1 MKDLTNYAVEV
12 ATGLGA
18 TYADARLEHSL
29 HENLM
34 VRNGKPEG
42 ISSTESEG
50 LGVRVIVN
58 GAWGFAASD
67 DLSKAGLEAT
77 AKRAVAIAKAS
88 ALAKSKPVELA
99 PLAPEVAEW
108 VSPCQQ
114 DPFAVPLEA
123 KLALLLETD
132 KLMQAAGASLTEAEL
147 DFLRVEKHF
156 ASSEGACIAQ
166 RITHSGGGLVATAIE
181 GDELQTRSYPAAFG
195 GDIASAGWEFVEAM
209 DLLAHAE
216 ELTAETHALLAAPPC
231 PEGEMDLILTG
242 SQLALQVH
250 ESCGHPI
257 ELDRVL
263 GTEASF
269 AGRSFLTLEK
279 LGNFI
284 YGSPLVNITADAT
297 IPGALGSF
305 GYDDEGVPAQ
315 CVDIVKEGR
324 FVGYLSSRETAP
336 VIGQTSGGAMRA
348 DSWGALPLIRMTN
361 INLLPGDSSL
371 AELISGIKY
380 GVLMDANKSWSIDD
394 HRLNFQFG
402 CELGRVIRDGKLA
415 ELVKNPVYT
424 GITPEFWGA
433 CDGIAGPAE
442 WRVWGVP
449 NCGKGEPMQVARVA
463 HGTSPARFRKVH
475 ITCA

>member
-1 MKDLTNYAVEV
+1 
-12 ATGLGA
+12 
-18 TYADARLEHSL
+18 
-29 HENLM
+29 
-34 VRNGKPEG
+34 
-42 ISSTESEG
+42 
-50 LGVRVIVN
+50 
-58 GAWGFAASD
+58 
-67 DLSKAGLEAT
+67 
-77 AKRAVAIAKAS
+77 
-88 ALAKSKPVELA
+88 
-99 PLAPEVAEW
+99 
-108 VSPCQQ
+108 
-114 DPFAVPLEA
+114 
-123 KLALLLETD
+123 
-132 KLMQAAGASLTEAEL
+132 
-147 DFLRVEKHF
+147 
-156 ASSEGACIAQ
+156 
-166 RITHSGGGLVATAIE
+166 
-181 GDELQTRSYPAAFG
+181 
-195 GDIASAGWEFVEAM
+195 M
-209 DLLAHAE
+209 DLAGHAE
-216 ELTAETHALLAAPPC
+216 ELTAEARALLAAPSC

-279 LGNFI
+279 LGNFT

-305 GYDDEGVPAQ
+305 GFDDEGVPAQ

-336 VIGQTSGGAMRA
+336 VIGQASGGAMRA